1 MFLEVFLVNLSFF
14 GSFWLRD
21 PSVRVR
27 RATERVIGVFSGILE
42 GNSCFLSHFW
52 EFEEI
57 RHFRGSRREFERI
70 PARKKAV

>member
-1 MFLEVFLVNLSFF
+1 MVNLSFLEV
-14 GSFWLRD
+14 FWLRD

-27 RATERVIGVFSGILE
+27 RATERVIGVFFGILE

-70 PARKKAV
+70 PVQKRPFDVEP